1 MLKIITEDSH
11 DVIIDLAY
19 ASDNNITGKTIYK
32 NNICKLHAEAELALK
47 KAVSIAKL
55 SDLKIKIFDGF
66 RPIYAQEK
74 LWQFFPDSLYVR
86 PPSIGS
92 NHTRGIALDITLVD
106 KYGFKLSMGTNF
118 DEMSSSSHH
127 FTKEINSIAQKN
139 RLLLLGIMLSSGFD
153 RIDSEWWHYELPN
166 ATKYPLY
173 C

>member
-11 DVIIDLAY
+11 DVVIDLAY
-19 ASDNNITGKTIYK
+19 ASDNNITGKAIYQD
-32 NNICKLHAEAELALK
+32 NICKLHADAELALI

-55 SDLKIKIFDGF
+55 SEVKIKIFDGF
-66 RPIYAQEK
+66 RPICAQEK
-74 LWQFFPDSLYVR
+74 LWQFFPDPLYVR
-86 PPSIGS
+86 PPSLGS

-106 KYGFKLSMGTNF
+106 KNGIELSMGTNF

-127 FTKEINSIAQKN
+127 FTNEINSLAQRN

-153 RIDSEWWHYELPN
+153 MIDSEWWHYELPN